1 MAHKVHPKA
10 FRIKHTED
18 WDSRG
23 YYERNFASFLEEDF
37 KIRGF
42 LEEKIGKLGVGKV
55 EIERSPNKINVII
68 STARPGLIIGRGG
81 EGVERLKTEIKN
93 KFLEKNSALRVE
105 IREIKNPWKSASL
118 VSQWMKGQVER
129 RTRYR
134 MVLKRALG
142 KVMSQKGVKG
152 ARVEVSGRL
161 DGIEISRKEWLKEGR
176 LPRQTLRADI
186 DYSQNTAFCTYGAVG
201 IKVWIYKGEK
211 FKDKTEAE
219 KS

>member
-68 STARPGLIIGRGG
+68 LTARPGLIIGRGG

-129 RTRYR
+129 RI
-134 MVLKRALG
+134 
-142 KVMSQKGVKG
+142 SDG
-152 ARVEVSGRL
+152 ACPN
-161 DGIEISRKEWLKEGR
+161 SRR
-176 LPRQTLRADI
+176 T
-186 DYSQNTAFCTYGAVG
+186 
-201 IKVWIYKGEK
+201 
-211 FKDKTEAE
+211 
-219 KS
+219 